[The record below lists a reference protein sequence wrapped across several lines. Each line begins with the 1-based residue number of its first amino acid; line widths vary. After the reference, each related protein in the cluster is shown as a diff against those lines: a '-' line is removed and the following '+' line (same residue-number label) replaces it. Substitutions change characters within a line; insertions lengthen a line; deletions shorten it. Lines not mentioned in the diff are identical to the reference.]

1 MSYIEEP
8 VHIEATAPAEHVAAV
23 EEAFARAGFR
33 VAVAADYER
42 KGVAD
47 LLPWVVLVILL
58 SPIKPFFDAFSA
70 KAGER
75 AADDAY
81 DGLKQLLRDIR
92 LARSGAG
99 TGEGSIRISDPER
112 TNVELPSP
120 LPDEAVEALR
130 DIDWNE
136 VRGAWLVWDPQRKTW
151 RDPTKRGG

>member
-42 KGVAD
+42 KGAD
-47 LLPWVVLVILL
+47 LLPWVVLIILEN
-58 SPIKPFFDAFSA
+58 PIKPFIDAFAA
-70 KAGER
+70 KAGE
-75 AADDAY
+75 DAY

-92 LARSGAG
+92 TARSGAG
-99 TGEGSIRISDPER
+99 TGEGTIRISDPER

-130 DIDWNE
+130 DIDWND

-151 RDPTKRGG
+151 RDPTKREGDD